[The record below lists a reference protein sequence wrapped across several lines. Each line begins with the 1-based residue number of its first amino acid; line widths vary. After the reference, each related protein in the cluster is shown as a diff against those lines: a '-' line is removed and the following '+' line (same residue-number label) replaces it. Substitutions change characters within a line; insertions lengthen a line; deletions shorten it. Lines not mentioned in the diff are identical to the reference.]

1 MSVCYH
7 LARVF
12 GYGAI
17 CRMLNSAMRVGV
29 CAMGRVLCNGGDVLC
44 IYFGRMSAL
53 VTVEA
58 ARKGG

>member
-1 MSVCYH
+1 
-7 LARVF
+7 
-12 GYGAI
+12 
-17 CRMLNSAMRVGV
+17 MLNSAMRVGV